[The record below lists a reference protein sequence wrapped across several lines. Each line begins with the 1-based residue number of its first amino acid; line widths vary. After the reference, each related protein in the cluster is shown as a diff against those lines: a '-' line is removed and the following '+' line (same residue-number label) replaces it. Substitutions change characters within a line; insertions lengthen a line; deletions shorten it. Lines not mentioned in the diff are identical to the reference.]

1 MKIRKAI
8 DFDKVKQREVVVD
21 FTLDK
26 KQVKEIIKNFF
37 NIMDYGKR
45 REWLERN
52 VPKSKIISVDE
63 EE

>member
-26 KQVKEIIKNFF
+26 KQVEKIIKNFF

>member
-8 DFDKVKQREVVVD
+8 DFDAVKQREVVVD

-26 KQVKEIIKNFF
+26 KQVEKIIKNFF

-45 REWLERN
+45 RE
-52 VPKSKIISVDE
+52 
-63 EE
+63 

>member
-8 DFDKVKQREVVVD
+8 DFDAVKQREVVVD

-26 KQVKEIIKNFF
+26 KQVEKIIKNFF

-45 REWLERN
+45 REWLNKN
-52 VPKSKIISVDE
+52 VPKSKIIQVDE